1 MMESVEE
8 TTKKFLFS
16 HAFPDIFPGQGPRA
30 PNIVCTRWFVLSFSF
45 FFPSFVFLPLP
56 PSSHCFFSRG
66 EWTVKDPV
74 GAVFIVHGLGEH
86 AGRYEK
92 FALELNKN
100 NLLVFGMDHRGH
112 GKSEG
117 TRMYADTLDELIA
130 DIDTHIELVLHN
142 LPEEMPVVVFG
153 HSMGGLLTSVYGSR
167 TPSSRIRGIVLSGP
181 AIR

>member
-1 MMESVEE
+1 MPFPTS
-8 TTKKFLFS
+8 FLAMDPERPIFF
-16 HAFPDIFPGQGPRA
+16 APDGS
-30 PNIVCTRWFVLSFSF
+30 LSFFFFFFLLFSF
-45 FFPSFVFLPLP
+45 FFLLFLP
-56 PSSHCFFSRG
+56 SSSLVSLLIFSRG

-117 TRMYADTLDELIA
+117 TRVYADSFDELIV
-130 DIDTHIELVLHN
+130 DIETHIELVLHN